1 MVNVQILQNVLIIKV
16 IKHFVN
22 KYLNYVRHIMEM
34 IVQINKYILV
44 KIMMKMYVIIH
55 LEKKVNVFINIMNV
69 KC

>member
-22 KYLNYVRHIMEM
+22 KYLNYVRHMM
-34 IVQINKYILV
+34 KLSVQTKKYKLV
-44 KIMMKMYVIIH
+44 KILMKMYVIIH
-55 LEKKVNVFINIMNV
+55 MEKKVNVFIKMENV

>member
-22 KYLNYVRHIMEM
+22 KYLNCVRHIMELS
-34 IVQINKYILV
+34 VQTKKHKLV
-44 KIMMKMYVIIH
+44 KILMKMYVIIH
-55 LEKKVNVFINIMNV
+55 MEKKVNVFIKMENV